1 MNIHIR
7 TVSEHRELQTKRAL
21 RRSAVRWKMEQVF
34 EDEEFKM
41 ANNFKLGWTF
51 RSLSIVVVA
60 FFRKLYIQVYVNI
73 NGNYFLVK
81 RRVMRKREN
90 RSIYSIESM
99 LKRGVTFLRGYF
111 STINFVTLMHY
122 YIGTNKRA

>member
-41 ANNFKLGWTF
+41 ANNFKLG
-51 RSLSIVVVA
+51 
-60 FFRKLYIQVYVNI
+60 
-73 NGNYFLVK
+73 
-81 RRVMRKREN
+81 
-90 RSIYSIESM
+90 
-99 LKRGVTFLRGYF
+99 
-111 STINFVTLMHY
+111 
-122 YIGTNKRA
+122 